1 LKKTVLNEEK
11 KDILKEQ
18 LKFGYISVEKKKF
31 FLNLKTKERKK
42 EVKKNMFFFF
52 LQIFLTINK
61 IRDFKIWIFQKF
73 NVQILIFS

>member
-31 FLNLKTKERKK
+31 FLNFENKRKK
-42 EVKKNMFFFF
+42 EVKKKHVFF
-52 LQIFLTINK
+52 LLTNL
-61 IRDFKIWIFQKF
+61 F
-73 NVQILIFS
+73 NNQQN